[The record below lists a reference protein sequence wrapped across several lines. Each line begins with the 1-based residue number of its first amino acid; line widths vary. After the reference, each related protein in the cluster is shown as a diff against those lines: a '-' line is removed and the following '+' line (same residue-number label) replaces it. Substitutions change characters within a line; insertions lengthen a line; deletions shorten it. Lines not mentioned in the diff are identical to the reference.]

1 MHFEYKVVNTDFRIG
16 SCKLVAI
23 PEDYKKKLEEE
34 EAFSENLAVFYDKRD
49 DFLMLVEDNPMY
61 EYYKA
66 ILPAYMSLRKET
78 RYELLNDPDATWK
91 HLLMIIEG
99 VLRYRKEYVL
109 SERET
114 KSEVDD
120 KIEVVL
126 KKAERKTAGKMI
138 NQARYMVVS
147 GESVVVTGALMD
159 KIRM

>member
-23 PEDYKKKLEEE
+23 PEDYKKKLEKE
-34 EAFSENLAVFYDKRD
+34 EAFSEKLAVFYDKRD

-78 RYELLNDPDATWK
+78 RYELHNDPDTTWK

-109 SERET
+109 SEQKT

-120 KIEVVL
+120 KIEVAL
-126 KKAERKTAGKMI
+126 KK
-138 NQARYMVVS
+138 
-147 GESVVVTGALMD
+147 
-159 KIRM
+159 